1 VTATY
6 ANRAYCFSLRGI
18 YPGYSDD
25 LWGITVSD
33 SDIGYLA
40 WGDPLSRRDIDGSIV
55 PCASGGSLMFAP
67 EICLPALRY
76 MHEHF
81 AQHIYGRYGFADSFN
96 PQTLWVDPD
105 VVGIDL
111 GITLLSAENLRSGRI
126 WQWFSARP
134 MSAASPSR
142 YFGRPEPLRARL
154 RHVEAAVIPRRRSF

>member
-1 VTATY
+1 
-6 ANRAYCFSLRGI
+6 
-18 YPGYSDD
+18 
-25 LWGITVSD
+25 
-33 SDIGYLA
+33 
-40 WGDPLSRRDIDGSIV
+40 
-55 PCASGGSLMFAP
+55 MFAP

-126 WQWFSARP
+126 WQWFSRSPDVRRVTEQIFRP
-134 MSAASPSR
+134 S
-142 YFGRPEPLRARL
+142 
-154 RHVEAAVIPRRRSF
+154 